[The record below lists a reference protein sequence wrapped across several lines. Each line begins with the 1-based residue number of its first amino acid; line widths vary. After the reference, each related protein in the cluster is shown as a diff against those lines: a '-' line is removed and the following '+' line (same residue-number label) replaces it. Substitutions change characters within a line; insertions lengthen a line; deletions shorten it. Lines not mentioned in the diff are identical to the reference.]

1 MVTDAHP
8 SGSKPRESGGTRPE
22 ISVGLL
28 NRFQEFV
35 YLIVALLLALAAFGV
50 IYGTAKELVE
60 GILDGDGTI
69 GMGLRLLDR
78 VLLLLIV
85 AELLHTL
92 SLVLY
97 EGAISAEPFLLVGL
111 IAVVRRV
118 VVVTAQI
125 EQAPGPP
132 PNGQLLELG
141 VLAGLA
147 LAFGAAI
154 YLLRRGTAEE
164 Q

>member
-1 MVTDAHP
+1 VTDAHP

-154 YLLRRGTAEE
+154 YLLRRGTADE